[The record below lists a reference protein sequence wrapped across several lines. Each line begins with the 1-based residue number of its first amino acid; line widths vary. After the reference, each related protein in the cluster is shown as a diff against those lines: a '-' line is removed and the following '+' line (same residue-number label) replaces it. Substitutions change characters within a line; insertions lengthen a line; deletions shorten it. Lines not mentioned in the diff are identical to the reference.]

1 MRRRGPHTTAVH
13 SAREFP
19 GPSVPIAPHL
29 TLASVY
35 RFGDLETLTA
45 ASRGEEAP
53 WAFYRRYGHANGRQL
68 EETVAALEG
77 AEEALACASGMSAA
91 LVIFSVVA
99 GKGDRIL
106 AARDLYGGT
115 RAFLARELARRGV
128 EVEFRPLEEI
138 ERDVPPG
145 TRAVVVET
153 ISNPLARVA
162 DLARLARRA
171 RRAGALLVVD
181 NTFATPFL
189 CRPLEWGADVV
200 WHSGTKLLNG
210 HGDAVSGVVCG
221 PAGLVK
227 LMRKSAISV
236 GATVSPMDAWLTLR
250 GLKTLGVRVA
260 RASENAA
267 RMAAFLSRHPKVVRV
282 HYPRPGRY
290 VRRHRGTILSFEI
303 RGGLR
308 AASRFLRA
316 CRLIALAPSLGDV
329 TTTSSHPARSSHAY
343 LSEEE
348 RAAMGVTDGLVRLSA
363 GLEDPED
370 LLEDLSAALSK
381 S

>member
-1 MRRRGPHTTAVH
+1 MKRGLHTTAVH
-13 SAREFP
+13 SAPSFSS
-19 GPSVPIAPHL
+19 PSVPIAPHL

-35 RFGDLETLTA
+35 RFADLETLTA
-45 ASRGEEAP
+45 ASRGEAAP

-77 AEEALACASGMSAA
+77 AQEAVACASGMSAA
-91 LVIFSVVA
+91 LALFSVIA

-106 AARDLYGGT
+106 ASRDLYGGT
-115 RAFLARELARRGV
+115 RAFLAREPARRGV

-138 ERDVPPG
+138 ERGVPAG

-153 ISNPLARVA
+153 ISNPLVRVA
-162 DLARLARRA
+162 DLARVARHA

-189 CRPLEWGADVV
+189 CRPLDWGADVV

-221 PAGLVK
+221 PAGLIGLV
-227 LMRKSAISV
+227 RKFAVSV
-236 GATVSPMDAWLTLR
+236 GATVSPLDAWLTLR

-267 RMAAFLSRHPKVVRV
+267 RMAAFLARHPKVVRV

-290 VRRHRGTILSFEI
+290 LRRLRGTILSFEL

-308 AASRFLRA
+308 AASKFLRA

-329 TTTSSHPARSSHAY
+329 TTTSSHPARTSHAY

-370 LLEDLSAALSK
+370 LLEDLSGALSK
-381 S
+381 I